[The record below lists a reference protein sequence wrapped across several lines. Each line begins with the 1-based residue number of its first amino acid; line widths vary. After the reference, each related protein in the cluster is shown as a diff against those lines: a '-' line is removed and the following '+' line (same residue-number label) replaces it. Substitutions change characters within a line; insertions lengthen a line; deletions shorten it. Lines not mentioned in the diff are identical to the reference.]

1 MIALTVREMETIERV
16 KKEFMATKKIKEY
29 YHFGEALKEMY
40 FDDCREWD
48 DLKISNDDFEVID
61 KIIDR
66 FLDSESD
73 IDFIEDYLDTL

>member
-1 MIALTVREMETIERV
+1 MIVLAVKEMEVVQRV
-16 KKEFMATKKIKEY
+16 RKSYMATKEIKKFY
-29 YHFGEALKEMY
+29 SFGKAIRDMWFEGY
-40 FDDCREWD
+40 PEWD
-48 DLKISNDDFEVID
+48 DLKISDDDFEVID